1 MTEPSVRLHHVTV
14 RYGGTKALR
23 DVSLSVPSGKIVG
36 LLGPSG
42 AGKTT
47 LIRLIVGRLKPTTGQ
62 AMVLDYPAGNR
73 KLRGRV
79 GYMTQGVS
87 IYPDLTVNQ
96 NLRYF
101 ATIMGVSWL
110 RIHDYLVEV
119 DLFDQARQLAGTL
132 SGGQKSRLSLAI
144 ALLGEPEL
152 LVLDEPTV
160 GVDPVLRLKLWEI
173 FRGRAAKGVTIIIS
187 SHVMDEAAHCDDLLL
202 IRRGRILAHDSP
214 VELRNRMCTDTV
226 EEAFLKLV
234 ETRR

>member
-14 RYGGTKALR
+14 HYGDTKALK
-23 DVSLSVPSGKIVG
+23 DISLSIPSGKIIG

-47 LIRLIVGRLKPTTGQ
+47 LIRLIVGRLKPNVGQ
-62 AMVLDYPAGNR
+62 AGVLGYVAGSR
-73 KLRGRV
+73 KLRGRI

-87 IYPDLTVNQ
+87 IYPDLTVRQ

-101 ATIMGVSWL
+101 ATIMRVSWS
-110 RIHDYLVEV
+110 RIDDYLKEV
-119 DLFDQARQLAGTL
+119 DLVGQAGQLAGTL

-144 ALLGEPEL
+144 ALLGDPEL

-160 GVDPVLRLKLWEI
+160 GVDPVLRRKLWEI
-173 FRGRAAKGVTIIIS
+173 FRGRAARGATIIVS

-202 IRRGRILAHDSP
+202 IRRGRILAHDTPAELCSRTHAAN
-214 VELRNRMCTDTV
+214 VED
-226 EEAFLKLV
+226 AFLKLV
-234 ETRR
+234 EGRR

>member
-14 RYGGTKALR
+14 HYGDTKALK
-23 DVSLSVPSGKIVG
+23 DISLSIPSGKIIG

-47 LIRLIVGRLKPTTGQ
+47 LIRLIVGRLKPNVGQ
-62 AMVLDYPAGNR
+62 AGVLGYVAGSR
-73 KLRGRV
+73 KLRGRI

-87 IYPDLTVNQ
+87 IYPDLTVRQ

-101 ATIMGVSWL
+101 ATIMRVSWS
-110 RIHDYLVEV
+110 RIDDYLKEV
-119 DLFDQARQLAGTL
+119 DLVGQAGQLAGTL

-144 ALLGEPEL
+144 ALLGDPEL

-160 GVDPVLRLKLWEI
+160 GVDPVLRRKLWEI
-173 FRGRAAKGVTIIIS
+173 FRGRAARDATIIVS

-202 IRRGRILAHDSP
+202 IRRGRILAHDTPAELCSRTHAAN
-214 VELRNRMCTDTV
+214 VED
-226 EEAFLKLV
+226 AFLKLV
-234 ETRR
+234 EGRR

>member
-1 MTEPSVRLHHVTV
+1 MSEPSVQLHHVTV
-14 RYGGTKALR
+14 RYGTTKALN
-23 DVSLSVPSGKIVG
+23 DITLTIPSGKIIG

-47 LIRLIVGRLKPTTGQ
+47 LLRMIVGRLKPGSGQ
-62 AMVLDYPAGNR
+62 AKILGYPAGSR

-79 GYMTQGVS
+79 GYMTQSVS
-87 IYPDLTVNQ
+87 VYPDLTVRQ

-101 ATIMGVSWL
+101 AAIMNVNWS
-110 RIHDYLVEV
+110 RIPEYLKEV
-119 DLFDQARQLAGTL
+119 DLVDQAKQLAGTL

-144 ALLGEPEL
+144 ALLGDPEL

-160 GVDPVLRLKLWEI
+160 GVDPVLQRKLWGI
-173 FRGRAAKGVTIIIS
+173 FYGRAAKGTTIIVS

-214 VELRNRMCTDTV
+214 AELCDRTRAANV

-234 ETRR
+234 EARQ

>member
-14 RYGGTKALR
+14 RYGDTRALK
-23 DVSLSVPSGKIVG
+23 DISLSVPSGKIIG

-47 LIRLIVGRLKPTTGQ
+47 LIRLIVGRLNPTAGRAT
-62 AMVLDYPAGNR
+62 VLGYSASNR

-87 IYPDLTVNQ
+87 IYPDLTVQQ

-101 ATIMGVSWL
+101 ATIMGVSWS
-110 RIHDYLVEV
+110 RIPDYLVEV
-119 DLFDQARQLAGTL
+119 DLVDQAKQLAGTL

-160 GVDPVLRLKLWEI
+160 GVDPVLRCKLWEI
-173 FRGRAAKGVTIIIS
+173 FRGRAAKGATIVIS

-202 IRRGRILAHDSP
+202 IRRGRILAHDTPAELCSRTHAAN
-214 VELRNRMCTDTV
+214 VED
-226 EEAFLKLV
+226 AFLKLV
-234 ETRR
+234 EARR